1 MVLSGDKH
9 VLPPKG
15 EKCKRSL
22 WTVLFVA
29 TGFSSGLKTENTML
43 NEDQLKAL
51 ITDLDSGTAE
61 RIDSTNNTDKFGQA
75 ICAFANDLPN
85 HRRPGYLLVGVKDDG
100 SLADIKV
107 TDDLLKNL
115 AGIRSDGN
123 ILPQPMMS
131 VAKFSLAGGDVAV
144 VEVHPSDLPPVR
156 YKGRVHIRVGP
167 RKAIANEQEERAL
180 SERRI
185 ALAKSFDAQPCLE
198 ATIDKLALG
207 QFDAYRREAVD
218 AETIAANHRPLEQQ
232 LASLRLYD
240 PDRGCA
246 TNAGLLLVG
255 KNPRFYLPG
264 AYVQYLELPGTSLTE
279 LPVDQAEVAGDLQS
293 VLKELLGRLRLLTKT
308 SMVQVNAL
316 QEKLVHNYPE
326 GAIRELLM
334 NAVMHRN
341 YNSNSPIRFYL
352 FADHI
357 EIQSPGG
364 LYGEATR
371 QNFPTRNSYR
381 NPVIAEALKSLGFVN
396 RFGYGVQR
404 AQALLAENGN
414 PPAEFEF
421 DEHSVLVKIYKRP

>member
-1 MVLSGDKH
+1 
-9 VLPPKG
+9 
-15 EKCKRSL
+15 
-22 WTVLFVA
+22 
-29 TGFSSGLKTENTML
+29 ML
-43 NEDQLKAL
+43 NQEQLNAL
-51 ITDLDSGTAE
+51 MADLESDTAE
-61 RIDSTNNTDKFGQA
+61 RTESTTNTDKFGQA

-100 SLADIKV
+100 ALAGIKV

-123 ILPQPMMS
+123 ILPQPMMN
-131 VAKFSLAGGDVAV
+131 VAKFSLPGGDVAV
-144 VEVHPSDLPPVR
+144 VEVYPSDLPPVR
-156 YKGRVHIRVGP
+156 YKGRVHVRVGP

-185 ALAKSFDAQPCLE
+185 AQAKSFDAQPCPE
-198 ATIDKLALG
+198 AKIEDLALG

-240 PDRGCA
+240 PDRACA

-255 KNPRFYLPG
+255 KNPRYFLPG

-279 LPVDQAEVAGDLQS
+279 VPVDQAEVAGDLQS
-293 VLKELLGRLRLLTKT
+293 VLKELLGRLRLLIKT
-308 SMVQVNAL
+308 AMVQVNPL
-316 QEKLVHNYPE
+316 QEKLVPNYPE

-341 YNSNSPIRFYL
+341 YNSNSPIRFYV

-357 EIQSPGG
+357 EIQNPGG

-421 DEHSVLVKIYKRP
+421 DEHSVLVKIHKEL

>member
-1 MVLSGDKH
+1 
-9 VLPPKG
+9 
-15 EKCKRSL
+15 
-22 WTVLFVA
+22 
-29 TGFSSGLKTENTML
+29 ML

-51 ITDLDSGTAE
+51 LADLESDTAE
-61 RIDSTNNTDKFGQA
+61 RTESTNNTDKFGQA

-100 SLADIKV
+100 TLAGIKV

-131 VAKFSLAGGDVAV
+131 VTKFSLPGGDVAV

-167 RKAIANEQEERAL
+167 RKAIANEQEERVL
-180 SERRI
+180 SERRV
-185 ALAKSFDAQPCLE
+185 AQAKSFDAQPCPE
-198 ATIDKLALG
+198 SKIEDLALG

-240 PDRGCA
+240 PDRHCA
-246 TNAGLLLVG
+246 THAGLLLVG
-255 KNPRFYLPG
+255 KNPRFFLPG

-293 VLKELLGRLRLLTKT
+293 VLKELLGRLRLVVKT
-308 SMVQVNAL
+308 AMVQVNPL
-316 QEKLVHNYPE
+316 QEKLVPNYPE

-341 YNSNSPIRFYL
+341 YNSNSPIRFYV

-364 LYGEATR
+364 LYGEAT
-371 QNFPTRNSYR
+371 QANFPTRNSYR

-404 AQALLAENGN
+404 AQALLMENGN
-414 PPAEFEF
+414 PPAEFQF
-421 DEHSVLVKIYKRP
+421 DEHSVLVKVYKNS

>member
-1 MVLSGDKH
+1 
-9 VLPPKG
+9 
-15 EKCKRSL
+15 
-22 WTVLFVA
+22 
-29 TGFSSGLKTENTML
+29 ML
-43 NEDQLKAL
+43 NEEQLKELMAEVES
-51 ITDLDSGTAE
+51 DVAE
-61 RIDSTNNTDKFGQA
+61 RTESTNNTDKFGQA

-85 HRRPGYLLVGVKDDG
+85 HRRPGYLLIGVKDDG
-100 SLADIKV
+100 ALAGIKV

-123 ILPQPMMS
+123 ILPQPMMN
-131 VAKFSLAGGDVAV
+131 VAKFCLPGGDVAV

-167 RKAIANEQEERAL
+167 RKAIANEQEERVL
-180 SERRI
+180 SERRV
-185 ALAKSFDAQPCLE
+185 AQAKSFDAQPCTE
-198 ATIDKLALG
+198 SKIEDLALG

-240 PDRGCA
+240 PDRHCA
-246 TNAGLLLVG
+246 TNAGMLLVG
-255 KNPRFYLPG
+255 KNPRFFLPG

-279 LPVDQAEVAGDLQS
+279 VPIDQAEVAGDLQS
-293 VLKELLGRLRLLTKT
+293 VLKELLGRLRLLVKT
-308 SMVQVNAL
+308 AMVQVNPL
-316 QEKLVHNYPE
+316 QEKLVPNYPE

-341 YNSNSPIRFYL
+341 YNSNSPIRFYV

-357 EIQSPGG
+357 EIQNPGG
-364 LYGEATR
+364 LYGEATLA
-371 QNFPTRNSYR
+371 NFPTRNSYR

-404 AQALLAENGN
+404 AQALLLDNGN
-414 PPAEFEF
+414 RPAEFEF
-421 DEHSVLVKIYKRP
+421 DEHSVLVKISKRT

>member
-1 MVLSGDKH
+1 
-9 VLPPKG
+9 
-15 EKCKRSL
+15 
-22 WTVLFVA
+22 
-29 TGFSSGLKTENTML
+29 ML
-43 NEDQLKAL
+43 NEEQLNAL
-51 ITDLDSGTAE
+51 MADLESDTAE
-61 RIDSTNNTDKFGQA
+61 RTESTTNTDKFGQA

-100 SLADIKV
+100 TLAGIKV

-123 ILPQPMMS
+123 ILPQPMMN

-156 YKGRVHIRVGP
+156 YKGRVQVRVGP
-167 RKAIANEQEERAL
+167 RKSIANEQEERAL

-185 ALAKSFDAQPCLE
+185 AQAKSFDAQPCPE
-198 ATIDKLALG
+198 AKIEDLALG

-218 AETIAANHRPLEQQ
+218 AETIVANHRPLEQQ

-240 PDRGCA
+240 PDRHCA
-246 TNAGLLLVG
+246 THAGLLLVG
-255 KNPRFYLPG
+255 KNPRYFLPG

-279 LPVDQAEVAGDLQS
+279 VPVDQAEVAGDLQS
-293 VLKELLGRLRLLTKT
+293 ILKELLGRLRLFIKT
-308 SMVQVNAL
+308 SMVLVNAL
-316 QEKLVHNYPE
+316 QEKLVSNYPE
-326 GAIRELLM
+326 GAVRELLM

-341 YNSNSPIRFYL
+341 YNSNSPIRFYV
-352 FADHI
+352 FADHL
-357 EIQSPGG
+357 EIQNPGG

>member
-1 MVLSGDKH
+1 
-9 VLPPKG
+9 
-15 EKCKRSL
+15 
-22 WTVLFVA
+22 
-29 TGFSSGLKTENTML
+29 ML
-43 NEDQLKAL
+43 NVEQLKAL
-51 ITDLDSGTAE
+51 MADVESDTAE
-61 RIDSTNNTDKFGQA
+61 RTESTNNTDKFGQA

-100 SLADIKV
+100 ALAGIKV

-131 VAKFSLAGGDVAV
+131 VTKFSLPGGDVAV

-156 YKGRVHIRVGP
+156 YRGRVHIRVGP

-180 SERRI
+180 SERRV
-185 ALAKSFDAQPCLE
+185 ALAKSFDAQPCAE
-198 ATIDKLALG
+198 SKIDDLALG

-240 PDRGCA
+240 PDRHCA
-246 TNAGLLLVG
+246 THAGLLLVG
-255 KNPRFYLPG
+255 KNPRFFLPG

-279 LPVDQAEVAGDLQS
+279 LPIDQAEVAGDLQS
-293 VLKELLGRLRLLTKT
+293 VLKELLGRLRLLVKT
-308 SMVQVNAL
+308 AMVQLNPL
-316 QEKLVHNYPE
+316 QEKLVPNYPE

-341 YNSNSPIRFYL
+341 YNSNSPIRFYV

-357 EIQSPGG
+357 EIQNPGG
-364 LYGEATR
+364 LYGEVTQA
-371 QNFPTRNSYR
+371 NFPTRNSYR

-404 AQALLAENGN
+404 AQALLLDNGN
-414 PPAEFEF
+414 RPAEFEF
-421 DEHSVLVKIYKRP
+421 DEHSVLVKVHKRA

>member
-1 MVLSGDKH
+1 
-9 VLPPKG
+9 
-15 EKCKRSL
+15 
-22 WTVLFVA
+22 
-29 TGFSSGLKTENTML
+29 ML
-43 NEDQLKAL
+43 NEEQLKELMAEVES
-51 ITDLDSGTAE
+51 DAAE
-61 RIDSTNNTDKFGQA
+61 RTESTNNTDKFGQA

-85 HRRPGYLLVGVKDDG
+85 HRRPGYLLIGVKDDG
-100 SLADIKV
+100 ALAGIKV

-131 VAKFSLAGGDVAV
+131 VTKFSLPGGDVAV

-167 RKAIANEQEERAL
+167 RKAIANEQEERVL
-180 SERRI
+180 SERRV
-185 ALAKSFDAQPCLE
+185 AQAKSFDAQPCTE
-198 ATIDKLALG
+198 SKIEDLALG

-240 PDRGCA
+240 PDRHCA
-246 TNAGLLLVG
+246 TNAGMLLVG
-255 KNPRFYLPG
+255 KNPRFFLPG

-279 LPVDQAEVAGDLQS
+279 VPIDQAEVAGDLQN
-293 VLKELLGRLRLLTKT
+293 VLKELLGRLRLLVKT
-308 SMVQVNAL
+308 AMVQVNPL
-316 QEKLVHNYPE
+316 QEKLVPNYPE
-326 GAIRELLM
+326 GAVRELLM

-341 YNSNSPIRFYL
+341 YNSNSPIRFYV

-357 EIQSPGG
+357 EIQNPGG
-364 LYGEATR
+364 LYGEATLA
-371 QNFPTRNSYR
+371 NFPTRNSYR

-404 AQALLAENGN
+404 AQALLLDNGN
-414 PPAEFEF
+414 RPAKFEF
-421 DEHSVLVKIYKRP
+421 DEHSVLVKISKRT

>member
-1 MVLSGDKH
+1 
-9 VLPPKG
+9 
-15 EKCKRSL
+15 
-22 WTVLFVA
+22 
-29 TGFSSGLKTENTML
+29 ML
-43 NEDQLKAL
+43 NVEQLKAL
-51 ITDLDSGTAE
+51 MADVESDTAE
-61 RIDSTNNTDKFGQA
+61 RTESTNNTDKFGQT

-100 SLADIKV
+100 ALAGIKV

-131 VAKFSLAGGDVAV
+131 VTKFSLPGGDVAV

-156 YKGRVHIRVGP
+156 YRGRVHIRVGP

-180 SERRI
+180 SERRV
-185 ALAKSFDAQPCLE
+185 ALAKSFDAQPCAE
-198 ATIDKLALG
+198 SKIDDLALG

-240 PDRGCA
+240 PDRHCA
-246 TNAGLLLVG
+246 THAGLLLVG
-255 KNPRFYLPG
+255 KNPRFFLPG

-279 LPVDQAEVAGDLQS
+279 RPIDQAEVAGDLQS
-293 VLKELLGRLRLLTKT
+293 VLKELLGRLRLLVKT
-308 SMVQVNAL
+308 AMVQVNPL
-316 QEKLVHNYPE
+316 QEKLVPNYPE

-341 YNSNSPIRFYL
+341 YNSNSPIRFYV

-357 EIQSPGG
+357 EIQNPGG
-364 LYGEATR
+364 LYGEVTQA
-371 QNFPTRNSYR
+371 NFPTRNSYR

-404 AQALLAENGN
+404 AQALLLDNGN
-414 PPAEFEF
+414 RPAEFEF
-421 DEHSVLVKIYKRP
+421 DEHSVLVKVHKRA